1 MEYLPASQFLEQ
13 TTDLKVVDVRSPSE
27 FAAGHIPGAINIPL
41 FADDERAIVGTIYKQ
56 KGQQPAIDKGMEFVE
71 PKMAALADAA
81 KAAAINGQLGVYCWR
96 GGMRSNRTAWW
107 FEENGMQCTVL
118 TGGYKAFRNEA
129 LSAFAHLENLIVIDG
144 PTGSGKTELLHEL
157 KAADEQVL
165 DLEGLANHKGS
176 AFGNIGLPKQPSSQ
190 QFQNDL
196 FAHLRALDADKRI
209 WIEREG
215 MTIGKVYL
223 PQSLWQKMNV
233 STVVHIDVPLEK
245 RIQRLVNDYGNA
257 PKEALEKS
265 IRKLQQK
272 LGGQHMNAAL
282 EFLENGNL
290 RAVAELLLTY
300 YDKRYRFS
308 QEKYL
313 THEPTML
320 ELAGKNLKEDAQK
333 LIAWA
338 NTQ

>member
-1 MEYLPASQFLEQ
+1 MEYLPASQFLDQ
-13 TTDLKVVDVRSPSE
+13 TINLNVVDVRSPSE

-107 FEENGMQCTVL
+107 FEENGVQCSVL

-144 PTGSGKTELLHEL
+144 PTGSGKTDLLHEL
-157 KAADEQVL
+157 KAAGEQIL

-176 AFGNIGLPKQPSSQ
+176 AFGNIGLPEQPSSQ

-196 FAHLRALDADKRI
+196 FAHLRALDLNKRI

-215 MTIGKVYL
+215 MTIGKAYL

-290 RAVAELLLTY
+290 HAVAELLLTY

-313 THEPTML
+313 THEPTIL
-320 ELAGKNLKEDAQK
+320 ELEGKNLKEDAQK

-338 NTQ
+338 NST

>member
-1 MEYLPASQFLEQ
+1 MEYLPASQFLDQ
-13 TTDLKVVDVRSPSE
+13 TADLKVIDVRSPSE
-27 FAAGHIPGAINIPL
+27 FAAGHILGAINIPL

-56 KGQQPAIDKGMEFVE
+56 KGQQLAIDKGMEFVE

-107 FEENGMQCTVL
+107 FEENGVQCTVL

-144 PTGSGKTELLHEL
+144 PTGSGKTDLLHEL
-157 KAADEQVL
+157 KAAGEQIL
-165 DLEGLANHKGS
+165 DLEALANHKGS

-190 QFQNDL
+190 QFQNVL
-196 FAHLRALDADKRI
+196 FAQLRALDANRRI

-233 STVVHIDVPLEK
+233 STVVHIDVPLEI
-245 RIQRLVNDYGNA
+245 RVNRLVNDYGNA
-257 PKEALEKS
+257 PKETLEKS

-290 RAVAELLLTY
+290 YAVAELLLTY

-313 THEPTML
+313 THEPTMQ
-320 ELAGKNLKEDAQK
+320 ELAGKNLKDDAQK

>member
-13 TTDLKVVDVRSPSE
+13 TADLKVIDVRSPSE

-56 KGQQPAIDKGMEFVE
+56 KGQQSAIDKGMEFVE
-71 PKMAALADAA
+71 PKMAALANAA

-144 PTGSGKTELLHEL
+144 PTGSGKTDLLHEL
-157 KAADEQVL
+157 KAAGEQVL

-176 AFGNIGLPKQPSSQ
+176 AFGNIGLPKQPGSQ

-196 FAHLRALDADKRI
+196 YAHLRALDANRRI

-223 PQSLWQKMNV
+223 PQSLWQKMNI
-233 STVVHIDVPLEK
+233 STVVHIDVPLEI
-245 RIQRLVNDYGNA
+245 RVNRLVNDYGNA
-257 PKEALEKS
+257 SKETLEKS

-290 RAVAELLLTY
+290 HAVAELLLTY

-320 ELAGKNLKEDAQK
+320 ELAGKNLKKDAQK

-338 NTQ
+338 NTL

>member
-1 MEYLPASQFLEQ
+1 MEYLPASTFLER
-13 TTDLKVVDVRSPSE
+13 TADLTVVDVRSPSE
-27 FAAGHIPGAINIPL
+27 FAAGHIPGTINIPL

-56 KGQQPAIDKGMEFVE
+56 QGQQPAIEKGMAFVE

-81 KAAAINGQLGVYCWR
+81 KAAAINGELGVYCWR

-107 FEENGMQCTVL
+107 FEENGLQCTVL
-118 TGGYKAFRNEA
+118 MGGYKAFRNEA
-129 LSAFAHLENLIVIDG
+129 LSAFSHLKNLLVIDG
-144 PTGSGKTELLHEL
+144 PTGSGKTDLLHEL
-157 KAADEQVL
+157 KATGEQIL

-176 AFGNIGLPKQPSSQ
+176 AFGNIGLPKQPTSQ

-196 FAHLRALDADKRI
+196 FGELRALDANKRI

-233 STVVHIDVPLEK
+233 SRVIHVDVPLEK

-290 RAVAELLLTY
+290 HAVAELLLTY

-313 THEPTML
+313 THEPTTL
-320 ELAGKNLKEDAQK
+320 ELEGKNLKEDAQK
-333 LIAWA
+333 LIAWV
-338 NTQ
+338 NTL